1 MSWHSVN
8 PIMPIDLL
16 IPERLEFRNFFSGFR
31 TGNIFAC
38 ECPKFQVAGPLPRVY
53 LDTIQEML
61 VIKHYLTPCCRDVV
75 PFLPLDRPPNMH
87 HDYSTVLS
95 FHEQICCAAGPI
107 HSRCGLWPFISPSP
121 YTCAPNLKIY

>member
-1 MSWHSVN
+1 MNV
-8 PIMPIDLL
+8 
-16 IPERLEFRNFFSGFR
+16 PE
-31 TGNIFAC
+31 
-38 ECPKFQVAGPLPRVY
+38 PLPRVY

-95 FHEQICCAAGPI
+95 FHEQIAVP
-107 HSRCGLWPFISPSP
+107 LVP
-121 YTCAPNLKIY
+121 YTLDVVCGRLSLRVLTHPRQT